1 MSLQR
6 HDRQERNQIERQD
19 NSICEQSSPGSTRH
33 GYTATNEG
41 CQRIL
46 NTMTVIH
53 APQRPAR
60 ARRIVR
66 DRSGGSV
73 WESNLPFTDI
83 ASTYEEALG
92 RSWKD
97 LAFLGT
103 PTAALLLPRFL
114 IPLFSHAEPFQQ
126 LCCWLFAWRQALLVC
141 K

>member
-60 ARRIVR
+60 ARKIVR

-73 WESNLPFTDI
+73 WESNPPFWPRRTE
-83 ASTYEEALG
+83 SMALKATRTTG
-92 RSWKD
+92 P
-97 LAFLGT
+97 LA
-103 PTAALLLPRFL
+103 PPSPDYSVVALRHQLQCGFAGCRKRRFFRGSEL
-114 IPLFSHAEPFQQ
+114 
-126 LCCWLFAWRQALLVC
+126 
-141 K
+141 